1 MSTRDALP
9 FHALTVP
16 LEAGVTLV
24 EASAGTGKTFAIT
37 RLLLRLLLEE
47 KVAQLSQ
54 VLIVTF
60 TAKATQELVTR
71 IRATLRA
78 ADQVWST
85 TPPAR
90 DPANDDLFALREL
103 HGEAGGAIVRRA
115 LASLDDLAVNTIHGF
130 CQRMLAESALE
141 SHVPFRTTFIQDETE
156 PLTRA
161 ARDWARVRVM
171 FDADASMR
179 VTGARDAIESWV
191 GKLVSPYRRLPGTRI
206 AYNHDSAEQ
215 VLLEDF
221 IGTVSESF
229 LKEKE
234 RRHLMGFDDLL
245 RKLSAVLTREGAHG
259 PLAQRIRSRFK
270 AALIDEFQDTDRTQF
285 PIFSLAFEGCP
296 LFLIGDPK
304 QSIFRF
310 RGADIDAYLKA
321 AASAQHRYTLLENF
335 RSTPSYVQAVERLFT
350 RAADPFLVSEAEI
363 GFPHVTAAREPAPP
377 PGLAGRGAH
386 AMEWWW
392 LPNTL
397 GTSAGTLSKDDAR
410 TIIFREVVNE
420 TVYLNAAGVAFG
432 SIAVLV
438 RSNAEAREMKRCLDA
453 ARIPSVIGG
462 DADVFHSE
470 DADEL
475 LRLAAAVASP
485 QNDRAVRSAM
495 ATRLWG
501 SSATEIAETLQPDGE
516 MRWLATIEVFRA
528 ARETWRERGIAAAIG
543 DVMDQR
549 ESIARLL
556 TLPDGDRRITN
567 LRHITELLHEA
578 WAEQGLAPEGLA
590 IWVARERTVTN
601 TPDRRELRLET
612 DSEAV
617 QILTIHKAKG
627 LQFDIVFCPT
637 LWSTPPEI
645 SGPFDTTP
653 ALAFEN
659 ETPVLDLGSTDN
671 AERCAMHEWHERAE
685 SMRLAYV
692 ALTRAV
698 HRCYIAF
705 GEIGRQNSAADSALG
720 HLLRPL
726 GAESM
731 GEVLQRLV
739 SDSHGVMQRREL
751 ERGTAALTA
760 TRRAD
765 SAPPSSARELRIS
778 RKQLDTWRTSSFS
791 RLTLDASGA
800 DELVGPASD
809 ADRDIVELT
818 PDVAAASPAAPATG
832 FRAFPAGATAGN
844 AMHRIFELIDYRRTD
859 AARLE
864 PVVRRSLLA
873 HRFISQLD
881 ESNPR
886 VADVCSMVQTVCAA
900 PIPDAGFA
908 LQDVAPDAT
917 IREWRF
923 DLSLSS
929 ASTRRIADVLEAH
942 GSAHAQRYARELRTL
957 RDSHVSAYLS
967 GVVDV
972 AFEHQGRWW
981 LADWKTNKLGTND
994 ESEYA
999 PARLDIAMMNGH
1011 YTLQYHLYLLALHR
1025 HLRVRQRNYDPAL
1038 HWGGVAYVFLRGVT
1052 GASDHG
1058 WFRDAPTPA
1067 LLDALDR
1074 ALGTRVETRVGASA

>member
-1 MSTRDALP
+1 MSTQEVLP

-37 RLLLRLLLEE
+37 RLLLRLLLER
-47 KVAQLSQ
+47 KVSQLSQ

-78 ADQVWST
+78 ADQVWSA
-85 TPPAR
+85 TPPVR
-90 DPANDDLFALREL
+90 EPANDDLFALRER
-103 HGEAGGAIVRRA
+103 HGEAGGEIVRRA
-115 LASLDDLAVNTIHGF
+115 LASLDDLAVSTIHGF

-171 FDADASMR
+171 FDADASSR
-179 VTGARDAIESWV
+179 VAGEKDAIESWV
-191 GKLVSPYRRLPGTRI
+191 GKLVSPYRRLPSTRI
-206 AYNHDSAEQ
+206 AYNADSAEQ
-215 VLLEDF
+215 ALLEDF
-221 IGTVSESF
+221 IGTVDQSF

-245 RKLSAVLTREGAHG
+245 RKLSDVLSREGANG
-259 PLAQRIRSRFK
+259 PLARRIRSRFT

-321 AASAQHRYTLLENF
+321 AAAAQHRYTLLENY
-335 RSTPSYVQAVERLFT
+335 RSTPAYVQAVEQLFT
-350 RAADPFLVSEAEI
+350 RAADPFLVSENEI

-377 PGLAGRGAH
+377 PGLTDRGAH

-392 LPNTL
+392 LSNTL

-420 TVYLNAAGVAFG
+420 SVQLNRQGVAFG

-438 RSNAEAREMKRCLDA
+438 RSNAEARDMKRCLDA

-462 DADVFHSE
+462 DADVFSSE

-475 LRLAAAVASP
+475 LRLAAAIASP

-501 SSATEIAETLQPDGE
+501 STASEIASTLQSDGE
-516 MRWLATIEVFRA
+516 TGWLATIEVLRA
-528 ARETWRERGIAAAIG
+528 ARETWRERGIAAAVG

-549 ESIARLL
+549 SSIARLL
-556 TLPDGDRRITN
+556 VLPDGDRRVTN
-567 LRHITELLHEA
+567 IRHLTELLHEA
-578 WAEQGLAPEGLA
+578 WAEHGLAPEGLA
-590 IWVARERTVTN
+590 MWVARERTVVN

-637 LWSTPPEI
+637 LWSTPPDI

-659 ETPVLDLGSTDN
+659 DEPVFDLGSPEN
-671 AERCAMHEWHERAE
+671 AARCMQHAWYERAE
-685 SMRLAYV
+685 SLRLAYV

-705 GEIGRQNSAADSALG
+705 GEIGRANSAADSALG

-726 GAESM
+726 GTESA

-739 SDSHGVMQRREL
+739 SGANGVMMLREL
-751 ERGTAALTA
+751 ER
-760 TRRAD
+760 
-765 SAPPSSARELRIS
+765 SARTLSASPQSRSPQQSSARELMLTK
-778 RKQLDTWRTSSFS
+778 KQLETWRTSSFS
-791 RLTLDASGA
+791 RLTLDAQGA
-800 DELVGPASD
+800 EELVGPSSD
-809 ADRDIVELT
+809 ADRDIVEPT
-818 PDVAAASPAAPATG
+818 PDIGAVLPSEAATG

-864 PVVRRSLLA
+864 PVVRRSLVA
-873 HRFISQLD
+873 HRFIAQLD
-881 ESNPR
+881 EMNPR
-886 VADVCSMVQTVCAA
+886 VADVVEMVQTVCSAS
-900 PIPDAGFA
+900 IPRAGFA
-908 LQDVAPDAT
+908 LNTVAPET
-917 IREWRF
+917 TMREWRF

-929 ASTRRIADVLEAH
+929 ASTRRIADVLETH
-942 GSAHAQRYARELRTL
+942 GSVHAQRYARVLRTL
-957 RDSHVSAYLS
+957 RDSTVSAYLS
-967 GVVDV
+967 GVVDL
-972 AFEHQGRWW
+972 AFEHDGRWW
-981 LADWKTNKLGTND
+981 IADWKTNKLGAND
-994 ESEYA
+994 DAEYA
-999 PARLDIAMMNGH
+999 PDRLDIAMMNGH

-1025 HLRVRQRNYDPAL
+1025 HLRLRQPHYDPAL

-1052 GASDHG
+1052 GSSDHG

-1074 ALGTRVETRVGASA
+1074 ALGTRIGVHV

>member
-1 MSTRDALP
+1 MSTRETLA

-16 LEAGVTLV
+16 LEPGVTLV

-37 RLLLRLLLEE
+37 RLLLRLLLEG
-47 KVAQLSQ
+47 KVTQLSQ
-54 VLIVTF
+54 ILIVTF

-71 IRATLRA
+71 IRATLRT
-78 ADQVWST
+78 ADQVWSAN
-85 TPPAR
+85 PPAR
-90 DPANDDLFALREL
+90 EPANDDLFTLREL
-103 HGEAGGAIVRRA
+103 HGDAGGVIVRRA

-179 VTGARDAIESWV
+179 VAGEKDTIESWV
-191 GKLVSPYRRLPGTRI
+191 GKLVSPYRRLPGTRVE
-206 AYNHDSAEQ
+206 YNRDSEEQ
-215 VLLEDF
+215 ALLDDF
-221 IGTVSESF
+221 IETVDQSF

-245 RKLSAVLTREGAHG
+245 RKLSAVLSDEGAQG
-259 PLAQRIRSRFK
+259 PLAQRIRTRFK

-321 AASAQHRYTLLENF
+321 SASAEHRYTLLENY
-335 RSTPSYVQAVERLFT
+335 RSTSAYVKAVERVFT
-350 RAADPFLVSEAEI
+350 RAADPFLVSETEI
-363 GFPHVTAAREPAPP
+363 GFPQVTAAREPTPP
-377 PGLAGRGAH
+377 PGLTERGAH

-410 TIIFREVVNE
+410 TIIFREIVNE
-420 TVYLNAAGVAFG
+420 TVQLNQRGAAFG

-453 ARIPSVIGG
+453 AWIPSVIGG
-462 DADVFHSE
+462 DADVFASE

-475 LRLAAAVASP
+475 LRVAAAIASP
-485 QNDRAVRSAM
+485 QNDRAVRAAM

-501 SSATEIAETLQPDGE
+501 STATDIADTLRSDGE
-516 MRWLATIEVFRA
+516 ARWLATIEVFRA
-528 ARETWRERGIAAAIG
+528 ARETWRDRGIAAAVG

-556 TLPDGDRRITN
+556 ALPDGDRRVTN
-567 LRHITELLHEA
+567 IRHITELLHEA

-590 IWVARERTVTN
+590 AWVARERMVTN

-653 ALAFEN
+653 ALAFDEQS
-659 ETPVLDLGSTDN
+659 PVLDLGSTQN
-671 AERCAMHEWHERAE
+671 AERCALHEWHERAE
-685 SMRLAYV
+685 SVRLAYV

-705 GEIGRQNSAADSALG
+705 GEIGRANSAASSALG

-739 SDSHGVMQRREL
+739 RDAPGIMMLREL
-751 ERGTAALTA
+751 ERGAP
-760 TRRAD
+760 TR
-765 SAPPSSARELRIS
+765 SAMRPSESARPSSARELRIA
-778 RKQLDTWRTSSFS
+778 RRQLDTWRTSSFS
-791 RLTLDASGA
+791 TLTLDASGA
-800 DELVGPASD
+800 EAIVGPTAD
-809 ADRDIVELT
+809 ADRDVIELT
-818 PDVAAASPAAPATG
+818 AESAAVPASTALTG

-844 AMHRIFELIDYRRTD
+844 AMHRIFELVDYRRTEST
-859 AARLE
+859 RIE
-864 PVVRRSLLA
+864 PVVRRELLA
-873 HRFISQLD
+873 HRFIAQLD
-881 ESNPR
+881 EANPR
-886 VADVCSMVQTVCAA
+886 VADVSAMVQTVCAA
-900 PIPDAGFA
+900 PIPGAGFA
-908 LQDVAPDAT
+908 LNVVPPEAT
-917 IREWRF
+917 VREWRF

-929 ASTRRIADVLEAH
+929 ASTRRIADVLEEY
-942 GSAHAQRYARELRTL
+942 GSAHAQRYARVLRTL
-957 RDSHVSAYLS
+957 RDSSASAYLS
-967 GVVDV
+967 GVIDV
-972 AFEHQGRWW
+972 AFEHDGRWW
-981 LADWKTNKLGTND
+981 LVDWKTNKLGAND
-994 ESEYA
+994 DAEYA
-999 PARLDIAMMNGH
+999 ADRVDIAMMNGH

-1052 GASDHG
+1052 GTGDHG
-1058 WFRDAPTPA
+1058 WFRDVPTPA

-1074 ALGTRVETRVGASA
+1074 ALGTRIASAVGASA